1 MRKANTSC
9 VALPLEADNMKK
21 WLVIF
26 TAVLLS
32 GCGVNNQSLQDGQK
46 QNIVNVK
53 NSTIQ
58 EVDRTTGQNI
68 SKHLVNLASSIPN
81 VNDATAVVI
90 GNYAIVGIDVNKN
103 LERSEVGTIKYS
115 VAESL
120 KNDPHGARAIIIADP
135 DINARLREVSDDIQ
149 AGKPVQ
155 GIMNELADIS
165 GRLMPEIPADII
177 DSNPKD
183 ATEDPKK
190 KLNNKEENNLDE
202 KQQKHSNFH
211 KNNE

>member
-1 MRKANTSC
+1 
-9 VALPLEADNMKK
+9 MKK

-32 GCGVNNQSLQDGQK
+32 GCGVNNQSLQDDQK

-58 EVDRTTGQNI
+58 EVDRTTGQDI

-135 DINARLREVSDDIQ
+135 DINARLREVSGDIQ
-149 AGKPVQ
+149 TGKPIQ

-177 DSNPKD
+177 DSKNPKN

-190 KLNNKEENNLDE
+190 TLNNNEENNLEE

>member
-1 MRKANTSC
+1 
-9 VALPLEADNMKK
+9 MKK

-32 GCGVNNQSLQDGQK
+32 GCGVNNDSVQEGQK

-58 EVDRTTGQNI
+58 EVDRTTGQDI

>member
-1 MRKANTSC
+1 
-9 VALPLEADNMKK
+9 MKK

-32 GCGVNNQSLQDGQK
+32 GCGVNNQSFQDGQK

-149 AGKPVQ
+149 AGKPIQ

-177 DSNPKD
+177 DSKNPKN

-190 KLNNKEENNLDE
+190 TLNNNEENNLEE

>member
-1 MRKANTSC
+1 
-9 VALPLEADNMKK
+9 MKK

-32 GCGVNNQSLQDGQK
+32 GCGVNNNSVQEGQK

-58 EVDRTTGQNI
+58 EVDRTTGQDI

-135 DINARLREVSDDIQ
+135 DINARLKEVSDDIQ
-149 AGKPVQ
+149 AGKPIQ

-177 DSNPKD
+177 DSNPKK

-202 KQQKHSNFH
+202 KQEKHSNFH
-211 KNNE
+211 KNN

>member
-1 MRKANTSC
+1 
-9 VALPLEADNMKK
+9 MKK

-58 EVDRTTGQNI
+58 EVDRTTGQDI

-149 AGKPVQ
+149 AGKPIQ

-177 DSNPKD
+177 NSKNSKN

-190 KLNNKEENNLDE
+190 TLNNKEENNLEE